1 MLQGRVGTLIVLAVL
16 ATALPAA
23 AALTVPL
30 RVAESAGVARRNA
43 PVTAGVP
50 IPRGVL
56 RDPHG
61 VWLADPDG
69 RPTVLQTQA
78 LERWP
83 DGSVR
88 WLLLDFLADVP
99 RDAERTWTLTG
110 GAPPSKPVGPQLRAS
125 ERDGARL
132 LDTGVVQVAVPGN
145 GAALL
150 DDVRAGAVRLA
161 GRMAL
166 PSLDVGTVEPPVPS
180 GLSVETA
187 GPIRTELLLRGR
199 YANGVTYEA
208 RLAVF
213 AGQPVV
219 RLQLT
224 LTSLADATYLPIRAL
239 ALSVGDGLTG
249 GAIGVDGAPHRFE
262 KLEKAHL
269 LLQREATASLL
280 DGDPAGRGDGWARA
294 TTADAAITVVSRF
307 FWQEFPKAIRMAPDG
322 LTFDLVAGGDTPVEL
337 GRGAAK
343 TIEVWVV
350 IEPKASAGDAAAL
363 ATMLRAP
370 LVGEPPPRWVVTSGA
385 LVNSL
390 DPTADGA
397 KPFLDRVTTAF
408 RRYDARGRAERWD
421 DGPAVPCEQRT
432 TEHPRIGFYGLLNWG
447 DWNFPGYRDR
457 TKGCD
462 AWGNL
467 EYDLTQ
473 VLGLGWV
480 ATGQRALR
488 EGFIAAARHYRDVD
502 IIHHDPDNP
511 DRVGLNHPHKAGHFA
526 PESDRNV
533 DLGHTWLEGLITHYR
548 LTGEVRSLEA
558 ARAMGD
564 AVSARLSKA
573 TNPRQF
579 GWPMIALGALG
590 EATGDERYRTAASG
604 FADRAVTAWEPTPA
618 AADWKIGILADGLSY
633 VHALTGAAPL
643 RDWLVRYADALVAEA
658 QRFQDARYALPL
670 GYLAG
675 VTGNAAYRT
684 TALDVAKGIDVGD
697 WGKQLALE
705 GRSGFR
711 LLGPLAAQQQDA
723 TPARADPP
731 RRSAPAPKRR

>member
-1 MLQGRVGTLIVLAVL
+1 MLLSRIGTSIVLAVL
-16 ATALPAA
+16 TTAVPVA
-23 AALTVPL
+23 AALKVPL
-30 RVAESAGVARRNA
+30 RVAESAGIARRNA
-43 PVTAGVP
+43 PVSASVA

-61 VWLADPDG
+61 IWLADPEG
-69 RPTVLQTQA
+69 RPTVVQAQA

-88 WLLLDFLADVP
+88 WLLLDFLADVA
-99 RDAERTWTLTG
+99 RDDERTWTLTG
-110 GAPPSKPVGPQLRAS
+110 GTPPSKPAGQQLRAS
-125 ERDGARL
+125 ERGGARL
-132 LDTGVVQVAVPGN
+132 YDTGVVQVAVPGD

-150 DDVRAGAVRLA
+150 DDVRAGATRLA

-180 GLSVETA
+180 GLTIETE
-187 GPIRTELLLRGR
+187 GSIRTELLLRGR

-213 AGQPVV
+213 AGQSAI

-224 LTSLADATYLPIRAL
+224 LTSLADATYIPIRGL
-239 ALSVGDGLTG
+239 ALSVGEALTG
-249 GAIGVDGAPHRFE
+249 GSIGIDGAAKGFDGL
-262 KLEKAHL
+262 KKAHL
-269 LLQREATASLL
+269 LLQRDATSSLL
-280 DGDPAGRGDGWARA
+280 DGDASGRGDGWARA
-294 TTADAAITVVSRF
+294 TSADAAITIVSRF
-307 FWQEFPKAIRMAPDG
+307 FWQEFPKAIRVAPDG
-322 LTFDLVAGGDTPVEL
+322 LSIDLVAGGDTPVEL

-343 TIEVWVV
+343 TIELWVD
-350 IEPKASAGDAAAL
+350 IAPRQTAGDPAVL

-385 LVNSL
+385 LLNSV
-390 DPTADGA
+390 DPSAAGA
-397 KPFLDRVTTAF
+397 APFLDRVTTAF

-421 DGPAVPCEQRT
+421 DGPPVACEQRT
-432 TEHPRIGFYGLLNWG
+432 TEHPRVGFYGLLNWG

-480 ATGQRALR
+480 ATGQPALR
-488 EGFIAAARHYRDVD
+488 DGFVAAARHYRDVD

-564 AVSARLSKA
+564 ALAARLAKA

-590 EATGDERYRTAASG
+590 EATGDQRYRDAASG
-604 FADRAVTAWEPTPA
+604 FAGRAVTAWEPTPA

-633 VHALTGAAPL
+633 VHALTGEAPL
-643 RDWLVRYADALVAEA
+643 RDWLVRYADALIAEA
-658 QRFQDARYALPL
+658 QRFEDARYALPL

-675 VTGNAAYRT
+675 VTGNAKYRT
-684 TALDVAKGIDVGD
+684 TALDVAKRIDVGD

-705 GRSGFR
+705 GRTGFR
-711 LLGPLAAQQQDA
+711 LLGPLAAQQDA
-723 TPARADPP
+723 TPVRADPP
-731 RRSAPAPKRR
+731 RASAPAPKRR